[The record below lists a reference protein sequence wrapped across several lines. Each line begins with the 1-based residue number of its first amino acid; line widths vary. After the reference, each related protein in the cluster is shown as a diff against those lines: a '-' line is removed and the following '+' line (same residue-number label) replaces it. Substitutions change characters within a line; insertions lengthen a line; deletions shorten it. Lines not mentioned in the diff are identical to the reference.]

1 MPLALT
7 NQKGNLM
14 STGPTDICNTP
25 SPTGPVPIPYPNIAM
40 MSSADSGTLS
50 AKVKIAG
57 SKAATVKTV
66 VKQSSGDEPGT
77 SGGVISGKNRGECG
91 FLKGSLKVKIEGN
104 PSVRMGDATKHNG
117 VPQNTVGTA
126 LSPSQNKVDV
136 GG

>member
-1 MPLALT
+1 MPFALT

-14 STGPTDICNTP
+14 STGPTDICKTP
-25 SPTGPVPIPYPNIAM
+25 TPTGPVPMPYPNTAM

-50 AKVKIAG
+50 SKVKIAG
-57 SKAATVKTV
+57 SKAATLKTV

-77 SGGVISGKNRGECG
+77 AGGVISGKNRGECG
-91 FLKGSLKVKIEGN
+91 FLKGSMKVKIEGK